1 MRLRFPLYG
10 KVMFWFFVNLALVA
24 ALAYGF
30 VRMQFRVGLD
40 WLLAGEAR
48 QRLEAMGE
56 VIGGELRD
64 QPKTVWDKVLA
75 RYQAAHGASFTIFR
89 NDGLQAAGDPLQPP
103 PDVMAKL
110 RDRRGPPPQAEPP
123 RRDDRP
129 PRGDGPR
136 PGDRPPPEERRPR
149 EDRAGGDKRIG
160 VPPPARSEFML
171 RAGTPARYWVGIHI
185 GLSDTSPPDPRP
197 VTLLVMS
204 DRITGGGLFFDPLP
218 WLALGGAALVL
229 SALVWLPIVGG
240 ITRAI
245 RRVNTAARGI
255 AEGRFDVRV
264 PEQRRDE
271 LGELGGSV
279 NAMAARLG
287 ELVER
292 QRRLTADVAHE
303 LCSPIARMQRALG
316 VVEQRAVPEQAG
328 YIEKLDRELQ
338 HMARLV
344 EEVLSFTKASALP
357 ALVAPEE
364 FALADLV
371 AEIIAREAA
380 DAHVEVRI
388 PADLRLTTIR
398 EALDRA
404 LSNVL
409 RNAVRYAAHAGPLE
423 VRAEHAGTA
432 TEITMRDRG
441 PGIPADALEKIFEPF
456 YRPEAARQ
464 RTTGGAGLGLAIVKR
479 CIEACGGS
487 VAATN
492 CDPCGL
498 QVKITLPRNGVS

>member
-10 KVMFWFFVNLALVA
+10 KVLFWFFMNLALVA

-56 VIGGELRD
+56 VIGGELRG

-75 RYQAAHGASFTIFR
+75 RYHAAHVASFTIFR
-89 NDGLQAAGDPLQPP
+89 NDGLQSAGDPLQPP
-103 PDVMAKL
+103 ADVMGKL

-123 RRDDRP
+123 RRDDRA
-129 PRGDGPR
+129 PRGDGP
-136 PGDRPPPEERRPR
+136 PPEDRPPR
-149 EDRAGGDKRIG
+149 EDRAGGDKRTG
-160 VPPPARSEFML
+160 VPPPGRLEFML

-185 GLSDTSPPDPRP
+185 GLTDTSPPDPRP
-197 VTLLVMS
+197 VTLLIVS
-204 DRITGGGLFFDPLP
+204 ERITGGGLFFDPLP
-218 WLALGGAALVL
+218 WLALVGAALVL

-245 RRVNTAARGI
+245 RRVNTAARSI

-287 ELVER
+287 ELVGH

-328 YIEKLDRELQ
+328 YLEKLDRELQ

-371 AEIIAREAA
+371 AEVIAREAA
-380 DAHVEVRI
+380 EARVDVHI
-388 PADLRLTTIR
+388 PADLRIRTIR

-409 RNAVRYAAHAGPLE
+409 RNAVRYAAHAGPIE
-423 VRAEHAGTA
+423 VRAESAGEA
-432 TEITMRDRG
+432 VAITVRDHG
-441 PGIPADALEKIFEPF
+441 PGVPGGSLGKIFEPF

-479 CIEACGGS
+479 CIEACGGN
-487 VAATN
+487 VAAENGTP
-492 CDPCGL
+492 DGL
-498 QVKITLPRNGVS
+498 RVNVTIPRAA